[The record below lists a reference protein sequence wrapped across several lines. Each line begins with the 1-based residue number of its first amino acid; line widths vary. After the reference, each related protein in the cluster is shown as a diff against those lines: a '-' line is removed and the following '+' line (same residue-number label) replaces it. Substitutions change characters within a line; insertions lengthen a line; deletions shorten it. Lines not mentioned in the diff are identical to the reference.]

1 MPSAGIVC
9 VEVKG
14 GGVSVSNGVWATRN
28 RWGKAETLKRSPY
41 RQAQGGMWKLLTAI
55 RTRFGPNSFEANCPV
70 GWLVVFPDIP
80 CPPITP
86 EATREEIIDRDD
98 MERDIGPRLSNAP
111 SLARLLSRS
120 DLTKPTPATCA
131 RIANFLR
138 PEFER
143 VAAPVSTNWR
153 EDLDPSRP
161 SRQVYDRRRREL
173 PNTGCVNDA
182 RGLGYLDTNLL

>member
-1 MPSAGIVC
+1 
-9 VEVKG
+9 
-14 GGVSVSNGVWATRN
+14 
-28 RWGKAETLKRSPY
+28 
-41 RQAQGGMWKLLTAI
+41 
-55 RTRFGPNSFEANCPV
+55 
-70 GWLVVFPDIP
+70 
-80 CPPITP
+80 
-86 EATREEIIDRDD
+86 

-182 RGLGYLDTNLL
+182 RGLGLSGHEPAVIAKLA